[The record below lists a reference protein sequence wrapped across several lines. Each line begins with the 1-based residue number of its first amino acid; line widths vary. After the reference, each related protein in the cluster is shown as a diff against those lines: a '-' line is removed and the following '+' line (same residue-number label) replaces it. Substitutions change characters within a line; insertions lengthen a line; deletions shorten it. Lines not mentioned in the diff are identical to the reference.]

1 MESKVSG
8 VLTGRP
14 AEAPD
19 EPGTELEGEP
29 GEVLDGAEE
38 QAREQD
44 LEQAAL
50 DAGAD
55 EVVAEQEAVT
65 DVVGVPP
72 ATAVEDPHT
81 GEPQPLT
88 EPDALLAAAVELART
103 TAVEVGGAAVGEHL
117 GVSSDAVAGSGPV
130 ATHAFASTDPAYV
143 GWRWT
148 VTLARAYHST
158 DSTDVTV
165 DEVVLLPGDGA
176 LLAPAWV
183 PWAERVEAGDL
194 SPGDLLPPAED
205 DERLVASYAG
215 GDAGDEGDLDLA
227 DAVWDELA
235 LGRPRVL
242 SIEGRAEAA
251 ARWYEGDAGPEAS
264 IAKKAPG
271 TCDGCGFLVP
281 LGGAL
286 RATFGVCANAYA
298 PDDGRVVALAHG
310 CGAHSEITVDGAH
323 VATTGMVT
331 EEDDLEL
338 VASRDLG

>member
-14 AEAPD
+14 VEASAETDA
-19 EPGTELEGEP
+19 EPVEALEP
-29 GEVLDGAEE
+29 AEE

-44 LEQAAL
+44 LEQVAL

-55 EVVAEQEAVT
+55 EAVAEQEAVT

-72 ATAVEDPHT
+72 AALDRDPH
-81 GEPQPLT
+81 GD
-88 EPDALLAAAVELART
+88 EPDEPDSLLAGAVELARA
-103 TAVEVGGAAVGEHL
+103 TAVEVGGSAVGEHL
-117 GVSSDAVAGSGPV
+117 GVSSDAEPGSGPV

-148 VTLARAYHST
+148 VTLARGA
-158 DSTDVTV
+158 DSDDVTV

-176 LLAPAWV
+176 LLAPSWV

-194 SPGDLLPPAED
+194 SPGDLLLTTED

-215 GDAGDEGDLDLA
+215 DEGDEGDFDLA
-227 DAVWDELA
+227 DLVWDELA
-235 LGRPRVL
+235 LGRARVL

-251 ARWYEGDAGPEAS
+251 ARWFEGDAGPDAS

-286 RATFGVCANAYA
+286 RAAFGVCANAYA

-310 CGAHSEITVDGAH
+310 CGAHSETTVDGAH
-323 VATTGMVT
+323 AATAGMVT

>member
-14 AEAPD
+14 VEAHD
-19 EPGTELEGEP
+19 EPVEALDEAQEP
-29 GEVLDGAEE
+29 APLDPADER
-38 QAREQD
+38 AREQD
-44 LEQAAL
+44 LEQVAL

-55 EVVAEQEAVT
+55 EAVAEQEAVT
-65 DVVGVPP
+65 EVVGVAP
-72 ATAVEDPHT
+72 ARAAEDPHA
-81 GEPQPLT
+81 GEPEQTPA
-88 EPDALLAAAVELART
+88 EPDALLAGAVELART
-103 TAVEVGGAAVGEHL
+103 TAVEVGGTAVGEHL

-148 VTLARAYHST
+148 VTLARAA
-158 DSTDVTV
+158 DIGDVTV

-183 PWAERVEAGDL
+183 PWVERVAAGDL
-194 SPGDLLPPAED
+194 SPGDLLPPAD
-205 DERLVASYAG
+205 DDDRLVASYAG
-215 GDAGDEGDLDLA
+215 SDEGDLDLA

-242 SIEGRAEAA
+242 SIEGRAETAE
-251 ARWYEGDAGPEAS
+251 RWYEGDAGPNAP
-264 IAKKAPG
+264 IAKQAPG

-286 RATFGVCANAYA
+286 RAAFGVCANAYA

-310 CGAHSEITVDGAH
+310 CGAHSETTVDGSHA
-323 VATTGMVT
+323 ATSALAT